1 MRHLVQKA
9 DIITPNYTEACFLTE
24 TEYRPTDKMSRAE
37 IESLADELL
46 CKLLKYGKKSIA
58 VTGFEDASSVI
69 TFGID
74 EYVLEYSLSG
84 HFSRMEGDIEQ
95 TFSSELG
102 HIERIYIPVY
112 VQTSSAHRVIGH
124 VVLKKT
130 GDGYSHTPGFFK
142 GTSDGS
148 YVHFLECAGTLD
160 AVKAKCAEH
169 GLTDVTDVILV
180 NLLDEWRDAAAR
192 ISVVQTPDGRYVLD
206 YGNAAYV
213 EGAESSVYT
222 FEEFSKIY
230 SAYEKTRFPI
240 ETAGEIAE
248 IVETTIDAVEWIM
261 IVAAIAA
268 GIAVFIGIGY
278 HMHRKKRK

>member
-1 MRHLVQKA
+1 MTEEQKA
-9 DIITPNYTEACFLTE
+9 
-24 TEYRPTDKMSRAE
+24 EYDKL
-37 IESLADELL
+37 IADLQVD
-46 CKLLKYGKKSIA
+46 KKHRKF
-58 VTGFEDASSVI
+58 FEDAYTEHVGQFEKI

-84 HFSRMEGDIEQ
+84 HFSGMEGDIEQ
-95 TFSSELG
+95 TFFSELG

-130 GDGYSHTPGFFK
+130 GDGYSHTPAFFK

-148 YVHFLECAGTLD
+148 YVHFLERAGTLD
-160 AVKAKCAEH
+160 ALKAICNEQ
-169 GLTDVTDVILV
+169 GLSNVTDVILV
-180 NLLDEWRDAAAR
+180 SLLDEGRDAAAR

-213 EGAESSVYT
+213 EGAESAVYT

-261 IVAAIAA
+261 IIAAIAA